1 MSFLPGRIDKRM
13 ESVITEWLGEPPYTR
28 PKKRLKPLIMLLT
41 LLEPSVSY
49 TRARRFVFTALE
61 EAMKGELGRTW
72 MRDRCVRR
80 TIRIY
85 GANDQRTSA
94 WHAKRGEMITASE
107 VSGIF
112 TGGETRRS
120 LIVRKLEPPQPTGG
134 NIALALIW
142 GTRMEPV
149 AKALYEAETGCS
161 IVDVSCVQ
169 HPVHSFLGASPDGI
183 LFPKDSTDVRRRGRL
198 VEFKCPFS
206 RPQSDGIPEAY
217 VHQMQMQMEC
227 TGIDECEYV
236 EFRFKQIFSSEWMTA
251 PEPKSVIAVF
261 EDNSVEYKPL
271 EMPLPEWQMKVTDR
285 EPQYVFWRLLSTKKA
300 FLPKDPNWLSTH
312 LPDLKAAWDEVLLHR
327 AAGTLP
333 PPNVK
338 TPVATPTL
346 DI

>member
-1 MSFLPGRIDKRM
+1 MDA
-13 ESVITEWLGEPPYTR
+13 VVAEWLKDPPYTHLNS
-28 PKKRLKPLIMLLT
+28 RLKPLIMLLT
-41 LLEPSVSY
+41 LLAPVGYS
-49 TRARRFVFTALE
+49 RAKRFVMAAFET
-61 EAMKGELGRTW
+61 AMKGELGRIW
-72 MRDRCVRR
+72 LRDRAVRR

-85 GANDQRTSA
+85 GMNDQRTSA

-120 LIVRKLEPPQPTGG
+120 LIIRKLQPPQPSGG
-134 NIALALIW
+134 PGCAPMIW
-142 GTRMEPV
+142 GTRFEPI
-149 AKALYEAETGCS
+149 AKAMYEEETACR

-169 HPVHSFLGASPDGI
+169 HQVHTFLGASPDGI
-183 LFPKDSTDVRRRGRL
+183 IFPNDPTDVRRRGRL

-206 RPQSDGIPEAY
+206 RAESNGIPDSY

-236 EFRFKQIFSSEWMTA
+236 EFRFKQIFSSEWIRSTA
-251 PEPKSVIAVF
+251 TKGVFAVLEDESV
-261 EDNSVEYKPL
+261 NYKPP
-271 EMPLPEWQMKVTDR
+271 EMDLSTWQMSITASGA
-285 EPQYVFWRLLSTKKA
+285 EGAQFIFWILSSTKKV
-300 FLPKDPNWLSTH
+300 FVPKDPKWLSDH

-333 PPNVK
+333 PPPPSKV
-338 TPVATPTL
+338 VIL